1 MTYKLN
7 HAEYLRILS
16 HCTSAHQYHAFG
28 GTQQLL
34 MDLLQCNV
42 MSIDDTIEIPEKLMR
57 RVAILNL
64 CDMAYI
70 QHRDSGGEI
79 DYTGLGEYS
88 FDVINNI
95 LRLIAG
101 GAL

>member
-1 MTYKLN
+1 MAYKLT

-16 HCTSAHQYHAFG
+16 HCTSAHQFHAFG

-34 MDLLQCNV
+34 MDLLQCNI
-42 MSIDDTIEIPEKLMR
+42 MSIDDTIEIPERLMR

-70 QHRDSGGEI
+70 QHRDSCGEI
-79 DYTGLGEYS
+79 DYAGLGERS
-88 FDVINNI
+88 LDVLDSI
-95 LRLIAG
+95 LRVIAG

>member
-1 MTYKLN
+1 MKYKLT

-16 HCTSAHQYHAFG
+16 HCTTAHQFHMFG

-57 RVAILNL
+57 RVAILNM

-70 QHRDSGGEI
+70 QYRDSCGEI
-79 DYTGLGEYS
+79 DYAGLGEYS
-88 FDVINNI
+88 LDVLNSI
-95 LRLIAG
+95 LRTIAG
-101 GAL
+101 GGL